1 MKNHQDWEN
10 ITFKKKNPTSSKD
23 AKAREFGVNK
33 ERISNKNKAYKN
45 ETDMRKVENEEI
57 KINKIDIKMSKLI
70 QRARFDSKISQKD
83 LANKLNLQVSVI
95 QNYENGKAV
104 PNKNLLFK
112 MGKILKMHL
121 TGKSIGTKMV

>member
-1 MKNHQDWEN
+1 MSNHQDWEN
-10 ITFKKKNPTSSKD
+10 VVFKKKGTGVSAGVKPGCLGKN
-23 AKAREFGVNK
+23 KAR
-33 ERISNKNKAYKN
+33 IDIKNKAYKN

-83 LANKLNLQVSVI
+83 LANKLNLQISVI

-112 MGKILKMHL
+112 MGKILKTHL
-121 TGKSIGTKMV
+121 TGKSIGTKML